1 MVDDVIEIAML
12 EPSFSK
18 QIDAALDLLLL
29 TSGRRARHNL
39 PAVTLSPRSMLMRQ
53 RSDTVAHL

>member
-1 MVDDVIEIAML
+1 MR

-39 PAVTLSPRSMLMRQ
+39 PAASLSPMSMSIRQ
-53 RSDTVAHL
+53 RSDTAAHL